1 MIMALFGNIVTSFSW
16 FGVNMLGVG
25 LHSYGFMQKAFP
37 WLVGFMIS
45 QLALMTIAAMPLER
59 WRSFA
64 PAQVP
69 SRGERPQILAAFTPG
84 HCPHAESRCYPQS
97 LQ

>member
-1 MIMALFGNIVTSFSW
+1 
-16 FGVNMLGVG
+16 VG

-45 QLALMTIAAMPLER
+45 QLALMTIAAMPLEK

-64 PAQVP
+64 PARVP
-69 SRGERPQILAAFTPG
+69 SRGGQPQISPAPSAG
-84 HCPHAESRCYPQS
+84 
-97 LQ
+97 